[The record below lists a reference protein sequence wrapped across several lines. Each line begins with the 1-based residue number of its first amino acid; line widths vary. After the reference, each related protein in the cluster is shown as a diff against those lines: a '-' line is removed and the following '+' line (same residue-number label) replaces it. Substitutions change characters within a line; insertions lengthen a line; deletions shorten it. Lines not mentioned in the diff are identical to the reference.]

1 MSESSPRWHQS
12 RTVQLTIGL
21 LVTAGCLA
29 WAFYE
34 MCREDPPAVVLR
46 QIGSAFASANYLTLI
61 PMLIALA
68 IFYWL
73 KTWRWQMLLR
83 PLGHFSV
90 PSLFGPVMIGFAF
103 NNLLPAHLGEFVR
116 VFVASRDQKLP
127 MPAVLS
133 SVVLERVFDVLAILA
148 FLGLGLSFVPG
159 MDPDVQNQAI
169 TVAIVAAA
177 GVLSVVA
184 FVLWTGPFVRL
195 TERILELMPFVPDRL
210 RDKLTGM
217 LESGAAG
224 LSAIKNVRLLLGIVA
239 TSLIQW
245 ALNGLLV
252 YLSLRAFGIEISPLV
267 ACIVLGVVAFGVT
280 VPSSP
285 GYFGVIQLCF
295 LMVLKLFTDDTREV
309 FAASIYY
316 HMAQYIPVTLIGLY
330 YFNKSGLSVREV
342 EREAEHEEET
352 LEELGHAALEHAHES
367 EDREAVPQDDR

>member
-12 RTVQLTIGL
+12 RAVQLTVGL

-29 WAFYE
+29 WAFFE
-34 MCREDPPAVVLR
+34 MCRDDPPAVVLQ
-46 QIGSAFASANYLTLI
+46 QIGNAFTSANYMTLG
-61 PMLIALA
+61 PMLVALA
-68 IFYWL
+68 LFYWV
-73 KTWRWQMLLR
+73 KAWRWQMLLR

-90 PSLFGPVMIGFAF
+90 PTLFGPVMIGFAF

-116 VFVASRDQKLP
+116 VFVASREHKLP

-148 FLGLGLSFVPG
+148 FLGLGLLFVPG
-159 MDPDVQNQAI
+159 MDPDVKNTAI
-169 TVAIVAAA
+169 TVAVVAAA
-177 GVLSVVA
+177 GVLAAAS
-184 FVLWTGPFVRL
+184 FVIWTGPFVRL
-195 TERILELMPFVPDRL
+195 TERILELLPFVPERL

-217 LESGAAG
+217 LEAGAAG
-224 LSAIKNVRLLLGIVA
+224 LSAIKNVRLLIGIVA
-239 TSLIQW
+239 TSLVQW

-285 GYFGVIQLCF
+285 GYFGVVQLCF
-295 LMVLKLFTDDTREV
+295 LMVLKLFTEDTRAV
-309 FAASIYY
+309 FAASIYF
-316 HMAQYIPVTLIGLY
+316 HMVQYIPVTLTGLY

-342 EREAEHEEET
+342 EEEAEHEEDA
-352 LEELGHAALEHAHES
+352 LESLGHAALEHTPES
-367 EDREAVPQDDR
+367 DTSDD